1 MDKKQKQ
8 KESKIIESALE
19 MFSKKGFYC
28 TTVAQIAKNIGM
40 SVGHFYNFFPSKNSL
55 AKASITF
62 VTKRLADELHKINEM
77 DIPSREKIVLF
88 VASYLEFLEKNPQM
102 IDYFFK
108 VYLAN
113 REMFTED
120 GDNGFIL
127 AKAFIDE
134 VQRLIDDGVEKGEFA
149 QKNFYVSFSCITGI
163 LGGIT
168 FLNGENVLESSVQ
181 SYKDELATSIVK
193 ALE

>member
-1 MDKKQKQ
+1 MLKKER
-8 KESKIIESALE
+8 ESQIIESALD

-28 TTVAQIAKNIGM
+28 TTVAQIAKSINI

-62 VTKRLADELHKINEM
+62 VTKKLAQELSSINKTHV
-77 DIPSREKIVLF
+77 SSKEKIHLF
-88 VASYLEFLEKNPQM
+88 VVSYLNFLDQNPQM

-113 REMFTED
+113 REMFSED
-120 GDNGFIL
+120 GDSGFKL
-127 AKAFIDE
+127 AKVFIDE
-134 VQRLIDDGVEKGEFA
+134 IEVLINDGIKTNEFS
-149 QKNFYVSFSCITGI
+149 QKDFYVSFSCITGI

-168 FLNGENVLESSVQ
+168 FLNGEDIL
-181 SYKDELATSIVK
+181 DEGIQKYANELSLSIVNS
-193 ALE
+193 LR

>member
-1 MDKKQKQ
+1 VDKKQR
-8 KESKIIESALE
+8 EYKIIESALD
-19 MFSKKGFYC
+19 MFSRKGFYS
-28 TTVAQIAKNIGM
+28 TTVAQIAKSIGM

-62 VTKRLADELHKINEM
+62 VTKKLADELHKINELNISSK
-77 DIPSREKIVLF
+77 DKIHMFVL
-88 VASYLEFLEKNPQM
+88 SYLDFLEKNPQM

-113 REMFTED
+113 REMFSQD
-120 GDNGFIL
+120 GDSGFEL

-134 VQRLIDDGVEKGEFA
+134 IEILINSGIESKEFC
-149 QKNFYVSFSCITGI
+149 KKDFYVSFSCITGI

-168 FLNGENVLESSVQ
+168 FLNGEGVLN
-181 SYKDELATSIVK
+181 KDVNIYAKELSDSIVK
-193 ALE
+193 ALQ